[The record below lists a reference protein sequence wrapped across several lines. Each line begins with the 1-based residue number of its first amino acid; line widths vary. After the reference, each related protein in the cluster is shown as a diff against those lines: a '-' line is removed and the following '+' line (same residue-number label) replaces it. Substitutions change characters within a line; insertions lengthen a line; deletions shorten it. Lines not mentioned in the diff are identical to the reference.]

1 MKTNEVLVFF
11 KEQGVCE
18 IFKFKSLLGLNISL
32 IPMYESTSR
41 IAGPNVLLTFS
52 ISAFNRGK
60 LKRVPLCA
68 TRHTGD
74 GSLAKK
80 CLINFPVGVNGVN
93 ANVRCACVRT

>member
-60 LKRVPLCA
+60 SNRFPLWA
-68 TRHTGD
+68 TIHTGELLD
-74 GSLAKK
+74 YVSCFFIKLAMT
-80 CLINFPVGVNGVN
+80 IEIVVIQASDVGEL
-93 ANVRCACVRT
+93 